1 MKQLLKSIQ
10 LMIPTSGIV
19 ILLTLVNY
27 TNASAVENASPEDS
41 QVIQMAVNRAAHQST
56 ALSNGQVLVSGGCA
70 QRGCKIIHRS
80 AELYDPATN
89 SFSAAGKMIEAR
101 VSHAAAQLADGRI
114 LITGGWNGKEATKS
128 AELYDSN
135 TNSFTSISAMS
146 IARIG
151 PIATPLRDGRVLL
164 TGGEPSP
171 GVGIKSSEIF
181 DPATL
186 TFSLSGSMSE
196 KRGAH
201 VAVALADGRVLLSGG
216 HRARG
221 EILQSAEIYDPATGE
236 FSPTG
241 DMTIPRHKHA
251 GILLPDGRVLIVGGS
266 DSRDFRGRYA
276 STEFYDPKTGK
287 FSPGPQLNSARFKI
301 RQSLVLLES
310 GAVLVA
316 GGAVQNEVLQ
326 PDLLN
331 WVETGEPLSGP
342 QMFASTLLL
351 PSGKV
356 LVIGG
361 YDDRLQPSG
370 SAWLVSNR

>member
-1 MKQLLKSIQ
+1 MKKLLKSIQ
-10 LMIPTSGIV
+10 LIIPSSGIV
-19 ILLTLVNY
+19 LLLTLVNY
-27 TNASAVENASPEDS
+27 DDAVAVENGSTEDT

-56 ALSNGQVLVSGGCA
+56 ALGNGQVLVSGGCA

-80 AELYDPATN
+80 AELFNPSNN
-89 SFSAAGKMIEAR
+89 SFSAAGKMTEPR
-101 VSHAAAQLADGRI
+101 VSHAATQLPDGSV
-114 LITGGWNGKEATKS
+114 LIVGGWNGREAITS
-128 AELYDSN
+128 AEIYDPN

-146 IARIG
+146 VARIG
-151 PIATPLRDGRVLL
+151 PVATPLQDGKVLL
-164 TGGEPSP
+164 TGGEPSAGM
-171 GVGIKSSEIF
+171 GVKSSEIF
-181 DPATL
+181 DPATS
-186 TFSLSGSMSE
+186 TFSLSGAMSE
-196 KRGAH
+196 NRGAH
-201 VAVALADGRVLLSGG
+201 VAVALADGRVLLTGG
-216 HRARG
+216 HKARG

-241 DMTIPRHKHA
+241 EMTIARHKHA

-266 DSRDFRGRYA
+266 DSSDFRGRYA
-276 STEFYDPKTGK
+276 STEFYDPETGT

-316 GGAVQNEVLQ
+316 GGAVQNELLQ
-326 PDLLN
+326 PDLLS

-342 QMFASTLLL
+342 QMFASTVLL

-361 YDDRLQPSG
+361 YDDRLEPSG
-370 SAWLVSNR
+370 SAWLLSNR